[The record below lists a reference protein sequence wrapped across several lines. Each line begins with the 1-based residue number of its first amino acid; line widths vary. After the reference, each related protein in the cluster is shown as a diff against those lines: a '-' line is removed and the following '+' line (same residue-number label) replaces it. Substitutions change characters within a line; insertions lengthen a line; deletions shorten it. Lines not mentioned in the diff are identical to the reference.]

1 MQHGAATTPSSFSK
15 ACSAVALTA
24 WPSFFLS
31 AAAATAVAPSTA
43 MVGAL
48 PRAEPLEPRAP
59 RREPELGAE
68 LRGPVAVAS
77 VTTELPKESRPE
89 SGDSN
94 HTKTWSHMSGI
105 SGHSMGRICVFLVS
119 YQLT

>member
-1 MQHGAATTPSSFSK
+1 MQHGAAPTPSSFSK

-24 WPSFFLS
+24 WLSFFLS

-77 VTTELPKESRPE
+77 VVPVAETGDFRYTTELLKESRRE

-94 HTKTWSHMSGI
+94 HPKTWSHMSRI
-105 SGHSMGRICVFLVS
+105 SGHSM
-119 YQLT
+119 T